1 MKYELIR
8 FDIGKETNTDEQ
20 GNYSVNITIALH
32 PTDGIAADFSKDI
45 TVTSNNSQTGFEVDA
60 QRQEAVNAYVAQ
72 VNQ

>member
-32 PTDGIAADFSKDI
+32 PTDGIAKDFSNDI

-60 QRQEAVNAYVAQ
+60 QRQEAVAAHLIQ

>member
-45 TVTSNNSQTGFEVDA
+45 TVTSNNLQTGFEVDT

>member
-1 MKYELIR
+1 MKYELIK

-45 TVTSNNSQTGFEVDA
+45 NVTSNNSQTGFEVDA